1 MSTMDPDRPDRP
13 APDDEPDEGGG
24 PAEELAPDR
33 DPELAP
39 DLDPEL
45 APDLEPELAPDQ
57 ETSD

>member
-1 MSTMDPDRPDRP
+1 MDPDRPDRP

-39 DLDPEL
+39 DL
-45 APDLEPELAPDQ
+45 EPELAPDQ